1 MRGGLSLTSA
11 PPPQGGL
18 RRFTIAE
25 EIRERLADDIVFGRL
40 TPRMRL
46 DEQMLADR
54 YGVSRTP
61 VREALKQ
68 LAVSGL
74 AESRP
79 RKGMV
84 VAEMTPERL
93 VLMFEALAELEAS
106 CARYAALRMHESDRQ
121 YLTEVHDMAALAA
134 EARDADHYARL
145 NVEFHAV
152 ILRGCGNTYLS
163 EPAFTL
169 RARAL
174 AFRRAQFH
182 NSPLRVE
189 HSFAEHRRV
198 LDAILNRDGDGAFA
212 AMRHHLAAAQDASAQ
227 LLRPKVEAP

>member
-1 MRGGLSLTSA
+1 MRSGLSLQSV
-11 PPPQGGL
+11 PPLEGGL
-18 RRFTIAE
+18 RRSTIAE
-25 EIRERLADDIVFGRL
+25 ELRERLADDIVFGRL
-40 TPRMRL
+40 APGMRL
-46 DEQMLADR
+46 DEQTLADR
-54 YGVSRTP
+54 FGVSRTP

-84 VAEMTPERL
+84 VAEVTPDRL

-106 CARYAALRMHESDRQ
+106 CARYAATRMTDDERR
-121 YLTEVHDMAALAA
+121 YLADVHNMAMLAV
-134 EARDADHYARL
+134 EKRDADHYAKL

-152 ILRGCGNTYLS
+152 IMRGCHNTFLS

-174 AFRRAQFH
+174 AFRRAQFR
-182 NSPLRVE
+182 NSADRVE

-198 LDAILNRDGDGAFA
+198 LDAIVHRDGDAAFA

-227 LLRPKVEAP
+227 LLRSRTESP

>member
-1 MRGGLSLTSA
+1 MRSGLSLQSF
-11 PPPQGGL
+11 PPLEGGL
-18 RRFTIAE
+18 RRSTIAE

-40 TPRMRL
+40 APGMRL
-46 DEQMLADR
+46 DEQTLADR

-84 VAEMTPERL
+84 VAEVTPERL

-106 CARYAALRMHESDRQ
+106 CARYAALRMAEDERR
-121 YLTEVHDMAALAA
+121 YLADVHDMATQAVDR
-134 EARDADHYARL
+134 RDADHYAKL

-152 ILRGCGNTYLS
+152 ILRGCRNTFLS

-182 NSPLRVE
+182 NSVNRVE
-189 HSFAEHRRV
+189 HSFAEHGRV
-198 LDAILNRDGDGAFA
+198 LDAIVRRDGEAAFA

-227 LLRPKVEAP
+227 LLRSRIETP

>member
-1 MRGGLSLTSA
+1 MRGGLSLA
-11 PPPQGGL
+11 ALPPLEGGL
-18 RRFTIAE
+18 RRATTIAE

-40 TPRMRL
+40 APATRL
-46 DEQMLADR
+46 DEQALADR

-84 VAEMTPERL
+84 VAEVTPERL
-93 VLMFEALAELEAS
+93 LLMFDALAELEAAS
-106 CARYAALRMHESDRQ
+106 ARYAAIRMEADERR
-121 YLTEVHDMAALAA
+121 YLADVHDMASRAV
-134 EARDADHYARL
+134 ESRDADRYAKL
-145 NVEFHAV
+145 NIEFHAV
-152 ILRGCGNTYLS
+152 ILRGCRNTFLS

-169 RARAL
+169 RARSI

-182 NSPLRVE
+182 NSGERVE
-189 HSFAEHRRV
+189 HSFAEHRII
-198 LDAILNRDGDGAFA
+198 LDAIERRDGDAA
-212 AMRHHLAAAQDASAQ
+212 YSAMRNHLAAAQDASAQ
-227 LLRPKVEAP
+227 LLRARGD